1 MGLHRAPTGQVS
13 GSLACTAVFAHLFQC
28 SLVGRIR
35 KQGSCYSHRPR
46 IRRRGNCRGTHST
59 DLNWS
64 RRMSTIRLSIFTRFF
79 NLGNWQAWRISSF
92 KKPDTFITK
101 HLGGKARR
109 RLGNRYRVLIE
120 TAPDMV
126 TECGVSAGIH
136 TARIGG
142 TTQTPFRVRSVITP
156 LEANNS
162 WSSG

>member
-1 MGLHRAPTGQVS
+1 MVRLLAPQSLQISFNVLWSAGFANKVLATLTARASEG
-13 GSLACTAVFAHLFQC
+13 C
-28 SLVGRIR
+28 
-35 KQGSCYSHRPR
+35 
-46 IRRRGNCRGTHST
+46 GNCRGTHST
-59 DLNWS
+59 DFNWS
-64 RRMSTIRLSIFTRFF
+64 RRMSTIRLSIATRLC

-101 HLGGKARR
+101 HLAGKARR